1 MAVKSGIF
9 WVSWANAHA
18 QNSSKIEHLV
28 EPFRS
33 HASAFIKA
41 LRDAGAKVDVTA
53 TKRSARRAY
62 LFHWSWKIALGKC
75 KPSEAPATAVGSVD
89 IQWDHGNDVASKKGA
104 QEMVT
109 GFGLAVPPKSSNAPA
124 LTSNHIVGRA
134 IDMDI
139 TWTGTIN
146 VKDKLGKSTPVTF
159 MSNVNA
165 NTTLHALG
173 ASYGVRKLVT
183 DAPHW
188 SHNGH

>member
-1 MAVKSGIF
+1 MATKSGIF
-9 WVSWANAHA
+9 WVTWANAHA
-18 QNSSKIEHLV
+18 QNSSRIVDLV

-33 HASAFIKA
+33 DAKAFIAA
-41 LRDAGAKVDVTA
+41 LGAAGARVDVTA

-75 KPSEAPATAVGSVD
+75 PASSATSMPGVD
-89 IQWDHGNDVASKKGA
+89 ILWDHGNEAASRRGA

-109 GFGLAVPPKSSNAPA
+109 GFSLAVPPTSINPPS
-124 LTSNHIVGRA
+124 LTSNHIAGRA

-139 TWTGTIN
+139 TWTSTIN
-146 VKDKLGKSTPVTF
+146 IKDKNATNVAITF
-159 MSNVNA
+159 IPDVNA
-165 NTTLHALG
+165 NTRLHAVG

-188 SHNGH
+188 SHDGH

>member
-9 WVSWANAHA
+9 WVTWANAHA

-33 HASAFIKA
+33 QASAFIKA
-41 LRDAGAKVDVTA
+41 LRDAGARVDVTA

-75 KPSEAPATAVGSVD
+75 RPSEATSIGGVD
-89 IQWDHGNDVASKKGA
+89 IQWDHGDDAASVKGA

-109 GFGLAVPPKSSNAPA
+109 GFGLAVPPKSINAPA
-124 LTSNHIVGRA
+124 LTSNHIAGQA

-139 TWTGTIN
+139 TWAGTIH
-146 VKDKLGKSTPVTF
+146 VKDQLGESTPVAF
-159 MSNVNA
+159 MSDVNA
-165 NTTLHALG
+165 NTALHVLG
-173 ASYGVRKLVT
+173 VSYGVLKLVT

-188 SHNGH
+188 SHNGR